1 MSSSHG
7 GSDRGLPGFR
17 EFLPERQR
25 VRRAVFARLHEA
37 ARRFGFEEYDGPVL
51 EPLEL
56 YTEKSGEEIAGQLF
70 WFEDRGGRAVALRPE
85 MTPTLARLAGASA
98 SSLAKPVRW
107 YSLNEQYRFERPQ
120 KGRQRA
126 FTQWN
131 LDILGEASPGAD
143 AEVIACL
150 LAGLRSFG
158 LGEADLA
165 VRVSDRRVWTRV
177 LELLAVPPERHAGLL
192 GLVDRMDRQPE
203 DERKEAAAALLG
215 ASAPEVLGRVAEL
228 RTIRREEDLSS
239 FLDSLTT
246 DGAARE
252 ANAALLAD
260 WSALRGAVRALG
272 LDAFVQVDFGIV
284 RGLAYYTGPVF
295 EIFEASG
302 TGRALAGG
310 GRYDDLIGR
319 VSGHPLEAVGGAL
332 GDVTLLDLLEE
343 RGCLPTAARS
353 VDCYLALA
361 AEGAREEAL
370 ALAGELR
377 AAGLSVLYP
386 FRRANFGKLFKEANR
401 CGARAVVALGER
413 EVESGVLPVRD
424 MATGREEEVSRA
436 DLATYLGQL
445 SGQSPAAGP

>member
-1 MSSSHG
+1 MARSTG
-7 GSDRGLPGFR
+7 GADQGLPGFR

-25 VRRAVFARLHEA
+25 LRRAVFAHLHEA

-51 EPLEL
+51 EPLDL
-56 YTEKSGEEIAGQLF
+56 YTEKSGEEVVGQLF

-98 SSLAKPVRW
+98 ASLPKPVRW

-143 AEVIACL
+143 AEVMACL
-150 LAGLRSFG
+150 VEGLRSFG
-158 LGEADLA
+158 LREADLA
-165 VRVSDRRVWTRV
+165 VRLSDRRVWTRV
-177 LELLAVPPERHAGLL
+177 LELLAVPAEKQEGLL
-192 GLVDRMDRQPE
+192 GLVDRMERQSE
-203 DERKEAAAALLG
+203 AERDEAAAALLG
-215 ASAPEVLGRVAEL
+215 AGAPEVLGRVAEL
-228 RTIRREEDLSS
+228 RTVRDDAELGS
-239 FLDSLTT
+239 FLDSLAT
-246 DGAARE
+246 DPAARE
-252 ANAALLAD
+252 GNRELLAG
-260 WSALRGAVRALG
+260 WAELRGAVHALG

-295 EIFEASG
+295 EIFEAGG

-310 GRYDDLIGR
+310 GRYDDLVGR
-319 VSGHPLEAVGGAL
+319 VSGHPMEAVGGAL

-343 RGCLPTAARS
+343 RGCLPSAARK
-353 VDCYLALA
+353 VDCYLAIA
-361 AEGAREEAL
+361 AEEARGEAL

-386 FRRANFGKLFKEANR
+386 FRRAGFGKLFKEANR
-401 CGARAVVALGER
+401 CGARAVVSLGER
-413 EVESGVLPVRD
+413 EVESGAFPVRT
-424 MATGREEEVSRA
+424 MSSGAEEILPRG
-436 DLATYLGQL
+436 DLVTYLGQICGRPGS
-445 SGQSPAAGP
+445 SGQ

>member
-1 MSSSHG
+1 
-7 GSDRGLPGFR
+7 LPGFR
-17 EFLPERQR
+17 AFLPEGQR
-25 VRRAVFARLHEA
+25 LRRAVFARLHET

-51 EPLEL
+51 ESLDL
-56 YTEKSGEEIAGQLF
+56 YTEKSGEEIVGQLF
-70 WFEDRGGRAVALRPE
+70 WFEDRGGRSVALRPE

-131 LDILGEASPGAD
+131 LDILGESSPGAD

-165 VRVSDRRVWTRV
+165 VRLSDRRVWNRV
-177 LELLAVPPERHAGLL
+177 LELLAVPAEKHPGLL
-192 GLVDRMDRQPE
+192 ALVDRMERQSE
-203 DERKEAAAALLG
+203 EERGEAAAALLG
-215 ASAPEVLGRVAEL
+215 SGAVEVLGRVAEL
-228 RTIRREEDLSS
+228 RTVRGDADLAA
-239 FLDSLTT
+239 FLDSLAT
-246 DGAARE
+246 DAAARE
-252 ANAALLAD
+252 ANAELLAR

-272 LDAFVQVDFGIV
+272 LDPFVRVDFGIV

-310 GRYDDLIGR
+310 GRYDDLVGR
-319 VSGHPLEAVGGAL
+319 VSGHPMEAVGGAL

-343 RGCLPTAARS
+343 RDCLPPAARA
-353 VDCYLALA
+353 VDGYLAIA
-361 AEGAREEAL
+361 AEEAREEAL
-370 ALAGELR
+370 ALATELR

-401 CGARAVVALGER
+401 CGARAVIPIGDR
-413 EVESGVLPVRD
+413 ELESGIFPVRD
-424 MATGREEEVSRA
+424 METGAEETVPRA
-436 DLATYLGQL
+436 DLVTYLGQL
-445 SGQSPAAGP
+445 CGRSPARGQ

>member
-1 MSSSHG
+1 MSASTNSG
-7 GSDRGLPGFR
+7 GAEQGLPGFR
-17 EFLPERQR
+17 DFLPERQR
-25 VRRAVFARLHEA
+25 LRRMVFAHLHEA

-51 EPLEL
+51 ESLDL
-56 YTEKSGEEIAGQLF
+56 YTEKSGEEIVGQLF
-70 WFEDRGGRAVALRPE
+70 SFEDRGGRAVALRPE

-98 SSLAKPVRW
+98 ASLPKPVRW

-131 LDILGEASPGAD
+131 LDILGERSPGAD

-165 VRVSDRRVWTRV
+165 VRLSDRRVWTRV
-177 LELLAVPPERHAGLL
+177 LELLAVPAEKQAGLL

-203 DERKEAAAALLG
+203 AERNEAAEALLG
-215 ASAPEVLGRVAEL
+215 PGASEVLGRVAEL
-228 RTIRREEDLSS
+228 RTVREEADLAS
-239 FLDSLTT
+239 FLDSLAT
-246 DGAARE
+246 DGGAGL
-252 ANAALLAD
+252 ANAELLAP
-260 WSALRGAVRALG
+260 WAELRGAVRSLG
-272 LDAFVQVDFGIV
+272 LDSFVRVDFGIV

-319 VSGHPLEAVGGAL
+319 VSGHPMEAVGGAL
-332 GDVTLLDLLEE
+332 GDVTLLDLLAE
-343 RGCLPTAARS
+343 RGCLPASARS

-361 AEGAREEAL
+361 AEEARPAAL
-370 ALAGELR
+370 VLASELR
-377 AAGLSVLYP
+377 DAGLSVLYP
-386 FRRANFGKLFKEANR
+386 FRRANFGKLFREAHR
-401 CGARAVVALGER
+401 CGARVVIPIGDR
-413 EVESGVLPVRD
+413 EVEAGIFPVRN
-424 MATGREEEVSRA
+424 MATGAEDRVARA
-436 DLATYLGQL
+436 DLPTYLRQL
-445 SGQSPAAGP
+445 CG